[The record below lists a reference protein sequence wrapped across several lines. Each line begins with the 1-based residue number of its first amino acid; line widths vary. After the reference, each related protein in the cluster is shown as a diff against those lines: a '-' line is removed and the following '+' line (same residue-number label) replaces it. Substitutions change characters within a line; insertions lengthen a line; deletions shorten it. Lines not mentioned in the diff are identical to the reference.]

1 MAILVVPTTGGA
13 VGLAKLM
20 PSKNE
25 TVVLYGDLC
34 FLYDTM
40 TLYEQNKFQ
49 IQLNQNLSAKN
60 MCVNS
65 PCLL

>member
-1 MAILVVPTTGGA
+1 MAILVVPTTGG

-34 FLYDTM
+34 FRYDP
-40 TLYEQNKFQ
+40 
-49 IQLNQNLSAKN
+49 I
-60 MCVNS
+60 
-65 PCLL
+65 

>member
-34 FLYDTM
+34 FRYDP
-40 TLYEQNKFQ
+40 
-49 IQLNQNLSAKN
+49 I
-60 MCVNS
+60 
-65 PCLL
+65 